1 MPAAWVRK
9 QLHLDVRSWQVRSD
23 SPILQRGDKKRAKAK
38 NQNKHLS
45 GVSDH
50 VWSVVAFLA
59 NLTRPETEQCS
70 WCACAHFGESAR
82 NGSLVG
88 RMTLELVATHIISR
102 LTAERSA
109 TPIADSRRPGK
120 TRGLQQ
126 RTHRMYRFTIR
137 GGQLARTG

>member
-1 MPAAWVRK
+1 MSGVGR
-9 QLHLDVRSWQVRSD
+9 LDLIHQFSNAEN
-23 SPILQRGDKKRAKAK
+23 KKRAKAK

-82 NGSLVG
+82 NGIQS
-88 RMTLELVATHIISR
+88 S
-102 LTAERSA
+102 
-109 TPIADSRRPGK
+109 
-120 TRGLQQ
+120 
-126 RTHRMYRFTIR
+126 RTHDT
-137 GGQLARTG
+137 